1 MDDKDGPGDRAV
13 FLSGRG
19 RNPLPGNRHDGLDI
33 PRHYAEIQ
41 AMTLLSSKPGQKI
54 IGYFALGI
62 AVGTILLMLPVSST
76 GQPVAFIDALFTATS
91 AICVTGLVVL
101 DTAKGFSTFGQI
113 VILLLIQLGGLGIM
127 TFATIFL
134 LAAGARLP
142 YLDRLGLT
150 QSFGSETRAKS
161 AQLLKAVF
169 ITTIIFET
177 LGAVALFVQFRPQFP
192 PATAAFHAVFH
203 SVAAFCNAGFST
215 FSTNMEAYRGN
226 TSILMTIALLIIV
239 GGLGFAVIGETLDR
253 LRNRRNRLSLHS
265 KLCLTTTAVLIVAG
279 TIAFFVIE
287 GSNAFKGVGVI
298 ERTVNAY
305 FQSVTARTCGF
316 NSIPQAHL
324 TDLSLLVTIVLMFIG
339 TCPGSTGG
347 GVKTTTLAVISLLL
361 FNRVR
366 GRRTVAAFKRTITND
381 SVLGALYIFLLALL
395 LIVAMVAVF
404 MFIEERGIAHSS
416 SQGWFMKSL
425 FEVVSAFGTVGL
437 STGITPQLGFL
448 GKFTLVTT
456 MFVGRVGLLTLAY
469 SVARPSRKAE
479 LVYLDESVMVG

>member
-1 MDDKDGPGDRAV
+1 
-13 FLSGRG
+13 
-19 RNPLPGNRHDGLDI
+19 
-33 PRHYAEIQ
+33 
-41 AMTLLSSKPGQKI
+41 MTLLSSKPGQKI

-62 AVGTILLMLPVSST
+62 AIGTILLMLPVSST
-76 GQPVAFIDALFTATS
+76 GKPIAFIDALFTSTS

-101 DTAKGFSTFGQI
+101 DTARDYSTFGQV
-113 VILLLIQLGGLGIM
+113 VIMLLIQLGGLGIM

-150 QSFGSETRAKS
+150 HSFGSETGARS

-169 ITTIIFET
+169 ITTIIVET
-177 LGAVALFVQFRPQFP
+177 IGTVALYVQFRPQFP
-192 PATAAFHAVFH
+192 PGTAAFHAVFH
-203 SVAAFCNAGFST
+203 SIAAFCNAGFST
-215 FSTNMEAYRGN
+215 FSTNLEAYKGD
-226 TSILMTIALLIIV
+226 TSILVTISLLIII

-253 LRNRRNRLSLHS
+253 LRNRKNRLSLHS

-279 TIAFFVIE
+279 TVAFLVIE
-287 GSNAFKGVGVI
+287 GPNAFKGVGFV
-298 ERTVNAY
+298 ERTMNAC

-316 NSIPQAHL
+316 TIIPQAHL
-324 TDLSLLVTIVLMFIG
+324 TDLSLLVTIVLMFVG

-361 FNRVR
+361 FNRVQ

-381 SVLGALYIFLLALL
+381 SVLSALYVFLLALL
-395 LIVAMVAVF
+395 LIVAMLAVF
-404 MFIEERGIAHSS
+404 MFIEERGVAHSA

-448 GKFTLVTT
+448 GKFTLVVT
-456 MFVGRVGLLTLAY
+456 MFIGRVGLLTLAY
-469 SVARPSRKAE
+469 SVARPSKKSE
-479 LVYLDESVMVG
+479 IVYLDEPVMVG

>member
-1 MDDKDGPGDRAV
+1 
-13 FLSGRG
+13 
-19 RNPLPGNRHDGLDI
+19 
-33 PRHYAEIQ
+33 
-41 AMTLLSSKPGQKI
+41 MTLLSSKPGQKI

-62 AVGTILLMLPVSST
+62 VVGTIFLMLPVSST
-76 GQPVAFIDALFTATS
+76 GKPVDFIDALFTSTS
-91 AICVTGLVVL
+91 AICVTGLTVL
-101 DTAKGFSTFGQI
+101 DTAKDYSTFGQV

-169 ITTIIFET
+169 ITTVIVET
-177 LGAVALFVQFRPQFP
+177 LGALALFVQFRPQFP
-192 PATAAFHAVFH
+192 PGTAAFHAVFH
-203 SVAAFCNAGFST
+203 SIAAFCNAGFST
-215 FSTNMEAYRGN
+215 FSTNLEGYKGDS
-226 TSILMTIALLIIV
+226 SILLTISLLIII
-239 GGLGFAVIGETLDR
+239 GGLGFAVIGEVLDR
-253 LRNRRNRLSLHS
+253 MRNRKNRLSLHS
-265 KLCLTTTAVLIVAG
+265 KLCLSTTAVLIIAG
-279 TIAFFVIE
+279 AVVFLVLE
-287 GSNAFKGVGVI
+287 WSNAYKGTGLVEGA
-298 ERTVNAY
+298 VNAC

-316 NSIPQAHL
+316 DAIPQAHL

-381 SVLGALYIFLLALL
+381 SVLSALYIFLLALL
-395 LIVAMVAVF
+395 LIVAMLAVL
-404 MFIEERGIAHSS
+404 MFIEERGVAHSG

-437 STGITPQLGFL
+437 STGITPQLSFM
-448 GKFTLVTT
+448 GKFTLVVT
-456 MFVGRVGLLTLAY
+456 MFIGRVGLLTLAY
-469 SVARPSRKAE
+469 SVARPSKKAE
-479 LVYLDESVMVG
+479 IVYLDESVMVG